1 MGAGFFEVIFMDG
14 SFPLPVFGGDAPLYE
29 QLYRHIASAIQ
40 SGVLLPGEKLPSK
53 RRLCALAGVSMST
66 VETAYSLLAAEGYV
80 LARPRSGY
88 VCADLLPPAPAAPV
102 SAPEAIPAPPSSRW
116 AYNCSTSGVDTSVF
130 PFSSWARITKEAVY
144 ENPGLLQRGHPQGDL
159 PLRTALAGL
168 LAQYRGV
175 RCAPEQVV
183 VGAGA
188 DYLLSLLLQL
198 LPEQKAIALE
208 DPGYPAAYAAAA
220 LHGREAVPIPV
231 DQEGM
236 DPEALTA
243 SGAGLSYITPSHQFP
258 LGVTMPAGRRSRLLH
273 WAAAQPDR
281 WLIEDDYDSEFRYS
295 SRPIPALQ
303 GLDRAGRVVYM
314 GTFSRSIAPAI
325 RVAYMILPPELLERY
340 RNTFSHGACTV
351 SRFEQESLRR
361 FLAQG
366 LYGRHLRR
374 TGNLYRKKCALFTEA
389 LLEIPGVAI
398 SGADA
403 GLHFLVTLS
412 RLSETELVGR
422 AAAKSVG
429 IHPLSRYYHK
439 APPRPSTVVLG
450 FAGLREEELREA
462 AALLREAW
470 I

>member
-1 MGAGFFEVIFMDG
+1 MPD
-14 SFPLPVFGGDAPLYE
+14 SFPLPVFGGGAPLYD
-29 QLYRHIASAIQ
+29 QLYRHIAGAIQ
-40 SGVLLPGEKLPSK
+40 SGALSPGSKLPSK
-53 RRLCALAGVSMST
+53 RRMCALAGVSMST

-88 VCADLLPPAPAAPV
+88 ICADLLPPAHSPA
-102 SAPEAIPAPPSSRW
+102 PAPPEGAPAPGPRW
-116 AYNCSTSGVDTSVF
+116 AFDCSTSAVDTSVF

-159 PLRTALAGL
+159 PLRAALGSL

-175 RCAPEQVV
+175 RCSPEQIV

-188 DYLLSLLLQL
+188 DYLLSLLLPL
-198 LPEQKAIALE
+198 LPEQRSMALE

-220 LHGREAVPIPV
+220 LHGRQVVPIPV
-231 DQEGM
+231 DGEGM
-236 DPEALTA
+236 ARAALER
-243 SGAGLSYITPSHQFP
+243 SGAGLAYVTPSHQFP

-273 WAAAQPDR
+273 WAASAPGR
-281 WLIEDDYDSEFRYS
+281 FLIEDDYDSEFRWS

-303 GLDRAGRVVYM
+303 GLDRAGRVVYL

-340 RNTFSHGACTV
+340 RATFSHGACTV

-361 FLAQG
+361 FIAQG

-374 TGNLYRKKCALFTEA
+374 TGNLYRKKCALFTGA
-389 LLEIPGVAI
+389 LGSIPGVTI

-403 GLHFLVTLS
+403 GLHFLLTLP
-412 RLSETELVGR
+412 RFSEGELVER
-422 AAAKSVG
+422 AAARSVRV
-429 IHPLSRYYHK
+429 HPLSRYCH
-439 APPRPSTVVLG
+439 AVEPRPSTVVLG
-450 FAGLREEELREA
+450 FAGLSEEELAQA
-462 AALLREAW
+462 AALLKKAW
-470 I
+470 T